1 MTDLR
6 SDPRSP
12 TAEPFVLDVTG
23 TDTAGEA
30 ARLRA
35 LGPLVPVDVDGVP
48 ATAVTEYE
56 AARRVFTHPMVSK
69 DAHQHWPAFLNDRVR
84 PSWSLIVWVAVRNMF
99 TAFGG
104 DHQRLR
110 RLVAPAFAPKRIEA
124 LGARIDAIATEL
136 LGGLASRPAG
146 VVVDLREDYATQ
158 LPLRVISELMG
169 LPADLQIS
177 LRICVDR
184 IFDTSPDPDC
194 DPSANLTE
202 LEALLTEFVHR
213 RRTELD
219 SGSAAAGDDL
229 TSFLI
234 SERDENGDRLTE
246 QELIHTLLLLVA
258 AGYETTV
265 NLIDNL
271 IARLLTGPGLLD
283 RLRAGEFGWEE
294 MIEETLRLEPPVPH
308 LPMRYAVDDI
318 DIAGH
323 DIPQGEA
330 ILVSIIAANR
340 DPLRHGPTADE
351 FDPTRQDQG
360 HLAFGWGAHHCL
372 GAPLARM
379 EARTALSTLFDR
391 FPTLALAVPAAE
403 LQTLDSIVSL
413 GHKALPVYLRR

>member
-1 MTDLR
+1 MTDLF
-6 SDPRSP
+6 SDPRSS

-23 TDTAGEA
+23 TDIAGEA

-35 LGPLVPVDVDGVP
+35 LGPLVPVDVDGVQ
-48 ATAVTEYE
+48 ATAATEYE
-56 AARRVFTHPMVSK
+56 AARKVFTHPAVSK
-69 DAHQHWPAFLNDRVR
+69 DAHQHWPEFLSNQIC
-84 PSWSLIVWVAVRNMF
+84 PSWSLIVWVAVKNMF

-104 DHQRLR
+104 DHTRLR
-110 RLVAPAFAPKRIEA
+110 RLVAPAFAPRRIEA
-124 LGARIDAIATEL
+124 LGSRIDAIATEL

-146 VVVDLREDYATQ
+146 VLVDLREDYATQ

-169 LPADLQIS
+169 LPGDLQIS

-194 DPSANLTE
+194 DPAVNLTE
-202 LEALLTEFVHR
+202 LESLLTQFVHR

-219 SGSAAAGDDL
+219 NGSADRADDL

-234 SERDENGDRLTE
+234 RERDENGDRLTE

-271 IARLLTGPGLLD
+271 ITRVLTGPGLLD
-283 RLRAGEFGWEE
+283 RVRAGEFGWEE
-294 MIEETLRLEPPVPH
+294 MIEETLRFEPPVPH

-351 FDPTRQDQG
+351 FDPTRPDQG

-379 EARTALSTLFDR
+379 EARTALSKLFDR
-391 FPTLALAVPAAE
+391 FPALALAVPAGE